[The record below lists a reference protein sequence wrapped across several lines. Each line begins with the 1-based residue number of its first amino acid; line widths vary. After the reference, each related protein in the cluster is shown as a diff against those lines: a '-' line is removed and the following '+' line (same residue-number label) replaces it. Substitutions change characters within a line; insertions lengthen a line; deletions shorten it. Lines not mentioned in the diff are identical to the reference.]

1 MRALA
6 DEPDPDLDAR
16 VAAAWLT
23 LLDEADAIA
32 DSISLTLLEKDA
44 EVYER
49 AGPEFRVDVRGEH
62 PRAHPARHRG
72 DGRPRGRQPHDR
84 QLWRE
89 TGRRRARQGI
99 AMELVLNAYTLGTRF
114 LWEALVAQREH
125 GKVDDQVLLVAGQK
139 VWSALDVQNAVFIDA
154 YRRESVRLHR
164 RDLQRQQSTLDALV
178 EGRGTDP
185 AFAAEAREVL
195 GIGPEMAVA
204 CVVAPYDGSLDEPLT
219 PPAERLGRHGIT
231 SHWHVR
237 GGVSFGVLAGELP
250 DDDELVAL
258 LTPHAIGRVGRGAL
272 ARRGGRVRD
281 GVHAGLA
288 GPRTRCRARAA
299 RWSRSRSGCPRCCWP
314 TAPRSPRCWCRRPS
328 APLLAQPPHVAE
340 VLMQTLAALLDHNG
354 SAKHAAEAL
363 FCHRNTV
370 IYRARQ
376 IEELTGRRLA
386 DPRDK
391 LLLAPGRAHPGLG
404 DDDALLA
411 PGAARPAARPG
422 GWPRRRRPRR
432 RR

>member
-1 MRALA
+1 MTAL
-6 DEPDPDLDAR
+6 DERDPDLDAR

-23 LLDEADAIA
+23 VLDEADAIA
-32 DSISLTLLEKDA
+32 DRIAQALLVKDA

-49 AGPEFRVDVRGEH
+49 EAPEFKLDVRANTREH
-62 PRAHPARHRG
+62 IRRG
-72 DGRPRGRQPHDR
+72 IEAMAGLEGATHTTA

-89 TGRRRARQGI
+89 TGRLRARQGI

-114 LWEALVAQREH
+114 LWEALLAQREH
-125 GKVDDQVLLVAGQK
+125 GKVDDEVLLVAGQK

-154 YRRESVRLHR
+154 YRRESVQLQR

-195 GIGPEMAVA
+195 GIGTEMEVA
-204 CVVAPYDGSLDEPLT
+204 CVVAPYDGSLDEPLI
-219 PPAERLGRHGIT
+219 PPGERLGRHGIT

-250 DDDELVAL
+250 VVDELVSL
-258 LTPHAIGRVGRGAL
+258 LQPHAIGRVGIAISH
-272 ARRGGRVRD
+272 D
-281 GVHAGLA
+281 GVAGFATAFQLASRAADTVPREERQAVAVSQRLPEVLLA
-288 GPRTRCRARAA
+288 GSPEV
-299 RWSRSRSGCPRCCWP
+299 
-314 TAPRSPRCWCRRPS
+314 TALLVQETI
-328 APLLAQPPHVAE
+328 APILAQPPHVAE
-340 VLMQTLAALLDHNG
+340 VLMKTLAALLEHNG

-376 IEELTGRRLA
+376 IEELTGRRLSE
-386 DPRDK
+386 PRDN
-391 LLLAPGRAHPGLG
+391 LLLT
-404 DDDALLA
+404 LA
-411 PGAARPAARPG
+411 MLAQG
-422 GWPRRRRPRR
+422 
-432 RR
+432 

>member
-1 MRALA
+1 MRALS
-6 DEPDPDLDAR
+6 DTPGPDLDAR

-23 LLDEADAIA
+23 LLGEADEIA

-49 AGPEFRVDVRGEH
+49 AGPEFSADVRGSTREH
-62 PRAHPARHRG
+62 IRRG
-72 DGRPRGRQPHDR
+72 IEAMAGLEGATHVTA

-89 TGRRRARQGI
+89 TGRRRAQQGI

-114 LWEALVAQREH
+114 LWEALLAQGER
-125 GKVDDQVLLVAGQK
+125 GRVDDQVLLVAGQR

-154 YRRESVRLHR
+154 YRRESVRLQR

-195 GIGPEMAVA
+195 GIGAEMDVA

-219 PPAERLGRHGIT
+219 PPAERLGRHGIN

-250 DDDELVAL
+250 EVDQLVAL
-258 LTPHAIGRVGRGAL
+258 LRPHAIGRVGIAISH
-272 ARRGGRVRD
+272 D
-281 GVHAGLA
+281 GVAGFATAFQLA
-288 GPRTRCRARAA
+288 SRAA
-299 RWSRSRSGCPRCCWP
+299 DTVSREERQVVAVSQRLPEVLLAESPEV
-314 TAPRSPRCWCRRPS
+314 TALLVQETI
-328 APLLAQPPHVAE
+328 APILAQPPHVAE
-340 VLMQTLAALLDHNG
+340 VLLQTLTALLDHNG

-376 IEELTGRRLA
+376 IEELTGRRLSE
-386 DPRDK
+386 PRDK
-391 LLLAPGRAHPGLG
+391 LLLSLG
-404 DDDALLA
+404 VLA
-411 PGAARPAARPG
+411 QSRP
-422 GWPRRRRPRR
+422 
-432 RR
+432 

>member
-1 MRALA
+1 MRAQA
-6 DEPDPDLDAR
+6 DAPDPGLDAR

-23 LLDEADAIA
+23 LLDEADEIA
-32 DSISLTLLEKDA
+32 DRISEALLVKDA

-49 AGPEFRVDVRGEH
+49 AGPEFRMDVRGNTREH
-62 PRAHPARHRG
+62 IRRG
-72 DGRPRGRQPHDR
+72 IEAMAGLEGASHVTAE
-84 QLWRE
+84 LWRD

-99 AMELVLNAYTLGTRF
+99 ALELVLNAYTLGTRF

-125 GKVDDQVLLVAGQK
+125 GRVDDQVLLVAGQN

-154 YRRESVRLHR
+154 YRRESVRLQR

-178 EGRGTDP
+178 EGRGAEP
-185 AFAAEAREVL
+185 AFAAEARDVL
-195 GIGPEMAVA
+195 AIGAEMDVA
-204 CVVAPYDGSLDEPLT
+204 CVVAPYDGSLDEPLV
-219 PPAERLGRHGIT
+219 PPSERLGRHGIT

-237 GGVSFGVLAGELP
+237 AGVSFGVLAGELP
-250 DDDELVAL
+250 DDDELVRL
-258 LTPHAIGRVGRGAL
+258 LTPHALGRVGV
-272 ARRGGRVRD
+272 ARSHD
-281 GVHAGLA
+281 GVAGFATAFTLA
-288 GPRTRCRARAA
+288 SRAA
-299 RWSRSRSGCPRCCWP
+299 VTVPREGRQVVAVSQRLP
-314 TAPRSPRCWCRRPS
+314 EVLLADSPEVTALLVQETV

-340 VLMQTLAALLDHNG
+340 VLMETLAALLDHNG

-391 LLLAPGRAHPGLG
+391 LLLTLG
-404 DDDALLA
+404 VLSA
-411 PGAARPAARPG
+411 G
-422 GWPRRRRPRR
+422 
-432 RR
+432 